1 MPSQVWVSFFSRVAV
16 SSGDL
21 DKECSPRFSQQFQI
35 FILFILKILFILS
48 ILLALL
54 SKAQSARGAMPARL
68 NIRALPRDA
77 RLSLEGPGGIQ
88 PKSLLSAKR
97 HEFGLGTKVHDA
109 VGNRWCGKATFA

>member
-48 ILLALL
+48 LLLAVTAG
-54 SKAQSARGAMPARL
+54 KDCKQHQGHEFAVWAQSARGAMPARL
-68 NIRALPRDA
+68 NIVR
-77 RLSLEGPGGIQ
+77 
-88 PKSLLSAKR
+88 
-97 HEFGLGTKVHDA
+97 
-109 VGNRWCGKATFA
+109 